1 MIHHQDRHSDRRHD
15 ALHPTVAIV
24 TSASRR
30 HLLALL
36 ATIGLGMFGERYR
49 ADAKKGRQSKNSGK
63 GKGKSRNKGKKR
75 GGGQKGGNGGA
86 EDGGG
91 YSPDGEERA
100 FLDLINAYR
109 RRHGAGNLSLD
120 NRLGAAADYHS
131 EDMASKNYFSHKLAN
146 GDSATKN
153 IERFGYTNYRL
164 VGENIAA
171 GYETAREAMNAWEK
185 SPEHD
190 RNMRDPG
197 FTQIGIGRAHDG
209 NSEYGWY
216 WTTTFGG

>member
-1 MIHHQDRHSDRRHD
+1 M
-15 ALHPTVAIV
+15 T
-24 TSASRR
+24 
-30 HLLALL
+30 
-36 ATIGLGMFGERYR
+36 GG
-49 ADAKKGRQSKNSGK
+49 SG
-63 GKGKSRNKGKKR
+63 G
-75 GGGQKGGNGGA
+75 
-86 EDGGG
+86 GGG
-91 YSPDGEERA
+91 YSPDSEERA

-109 RRHGAGNLSLD
+109 RRHGAGNLTIE

-131 EDMASKNYFSHKLAN
+131 EDMARKNYFSHNLAN

-171 GYETAREAMNAWEK
+171 GYESAKAAMHAWEK

-190 RNMRDPG
+190 RNMREPA
-197 FTQIGIGRAHDG
+197 FKEIGIGRAHDA
-209 NSEYGWY
+209 NSKYGWY